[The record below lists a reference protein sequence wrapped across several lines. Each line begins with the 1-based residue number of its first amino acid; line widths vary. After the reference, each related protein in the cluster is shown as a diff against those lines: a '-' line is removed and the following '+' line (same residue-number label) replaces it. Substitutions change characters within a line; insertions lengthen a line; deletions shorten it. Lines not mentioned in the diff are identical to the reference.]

1 MKIQNG
7 DTPRASDGEVA
18 HGANAG
24 VKSDIE
30 KQLQAARQRLLDLTR
45 RNRLLN
51 YRPSKRRT
59 IHVIDEIPKEIFDI
73 LVLQERVMQFKP
85 ADKPTEELLLLDD
98 AETELLPWLQDVD
111 PAEHH
116 TDRLLQTEL
125 TREEL
130 QKRQYYIHQQAQSV
144 FEEQGHSILYL
155 ALGYLEW
162 NESKDAE
169 QLDLA
174 PLILIP
180 VELERQKVRTRFNLR
195 WSGAELFPNLSLEA
209 KLAERGVELPVLG
222 TPESKADI
230 DVYFQAVTDA
240 VAEQE
245 NWSVVPDIYLDF
257 FSFTKFVMYKDLEL
271 EKWSIGTHPLLGFI
285 IGDLTD
291 TTASGDSGFEPAE
304 IDLKLPSQNLY
315 HVMDADSSQIAVI
328 EEIKNG
334 KNLVVEG
341 PPGTG
346 KSQTIA
352 NAIAELL
359 AVGKKVLFVSEKMAA
374 LEVVK
379 GRLDSVGLGD
389 FCLELHS
396 HKSNKRAVL
405 NELERTVSV
414 PQPPAVDTGG
424 TFAQIDSLK
433 AELNAYV
440 NELHKPIGKTQKSPF
455 VLFGIR
461 ETVQRHF
468 ESVKRD
474 MRPIRFANPTEYT
487 PDDWTTAKQCLEG
500 LITILPRVI
509 PVAKNPWRGC
519 EPDIVTPPYLEDTKA
534 LIGACVTA
542 LDALEKALHNLA
554 DACAIHIPT
563 MLETLPQALMGVDVI
578 LKALPVER
586 GVLLNDTWNRPGH
599 ETDMLIKKIEYV
611 QKGVVEAHAKF
622 KVKQLILTL
631 KTLRALEDT
640 IREIGKICGIQPIS
654 EPEDLPRMLDA
665 VKVMVNSMPVE
676 QEVLLNEVWDHPNS
690 EVEKLIRQVEEV
702 RVILEETRNV
712 FTVAALDL
720 DQEIDS
726 LRDEY
731 QDLSGIFPLFRFSNR
746 KYRSIKLEI
755 RRFYKDKPPRKNE
768 EILKTLD
775 ELARCINKRKDI
787 QALEQNGRSL
797 FGSYWKAE
805 ESDPNELR
813 QFAKWITLFRK
824 EFLAG
829 TLTDRTVNIVSEG
842 IESEHLNEL
851 ITQAKMQYEDFVKQR
866 VTLFSQLDIDS
877 KTLFDL
883 EAENVSFAELSS
895 RLEMWKTELPLFNSW
910 IQFVHG
916 NVGKLPEKPE
926 QLITD
931 LAKLSKCTGIRTEIR
946 DMEQTG
952 QVLFGR
958 YWRGEDSSLKE
969 LNEFAEWIVDF
980 RKRLI
985 GGVFTEQVIDI
996 VSTGVDQKQIETF
1009 VKQVKDA
1016 ENHFVQQRAV
1026 LFNHLGTDANALF
1039 GVESKKVPFAELR
1052 SRLELWEQGLTHL
1065 QVWRSFVKQ
1074 CEECQQ
1080 TIAQP
1085 LLDSIASDML
1095 EPQDVLPC
1103 FEGRLADALLGEAFR
1118 ERTPL
1123 DGFDCVSHEGT
1134 IANFRK
1140 LDRDS
1145 IKLNR
1150 QRLAS
1155 QLHQKLPHLLGGASR
1170 ESEIGI
1176 LQGQFNRKRGHMPI
1190 RKLLSTAG
1198 GLIQRIKPCF
1208 MMSPLSVAQFCDPEM
1223 IQFDVVVFDEASQIR
1238 PEDALGALL
1247 RGGQAV
1253 VIGDTRQ
1260 LPPTSFFEHLVDTT
1274 DDETE
1279 DDFITS
1285 IADVESILH
1294 QCRQSFPTK
1303 QLKWHYRSRH
1313 ESLIAVSNQEFYE
1326 NNLLIFP
1333 SPFEEVAH
1341 LGLKFVHLPDAV
1353 YDRGRSSTNRKEAQA
1368 VVHAVFEHYCHYPDK
1383 SLGIGTFNMKQQQAI
1398 LDEVEVQLHQH
1409 PEMEPFF
1416 LSTRD
1421 EHFFVK
1427 NLETIQGD
1435 ERDVIFLS
1443 IGYGKDTS
1451 GKLHRNF
1458 GPLNHDGGQRRLNV
1472 LTTRARERC
1481 VVFSNFRAS
1490 DLQLNP
1496 NAPVGAKALKV
1507 FLDYAENRNL
1517 QTDMPIGD
1525 DTDSPF
1531 EDAVREFLTSYG
1543 YTVNTQV
1550 GCAGYRIDLAVVNPA
1565 VPGRYLLGIECD
1577 GARYHSSPVARDRDR
1592 LRQQVLEGL
1601 GWTLHRVWSTDWYRN
1616 RAETGQRL
1624 LEAIKR
1630 AKLDL
1635 PEEVPAIPEPESIPV
1650 SPEPVPQLPPEP
1662 NSSIA
1667 DYVACADLGIL
1678 VYGKLHAQ
1686 PLSQLA
1692 KAISQI
1698 VEVESPVHID
1708 EVVLRIRNLWGLG
1721 RAGARIKNA
1730 IERGALSAQR
1740 NRRIHR
1746 TGDFLWTV
1754 DERNIPIR
1762 RRKKPKIEWICDEEI
1777 AEAMK
1782 SVITIQGAI
1791 PRDALIAESV
1801 KLFGYKSLGKTVVDR
1816 TSPIVDK
1823 LVKTGTLQ
1831 ILPNGMVCLS

>member
-1 MKIQNG
+1 MTIQNS
-7 DTPRASDGEVA
+7 DTPCASDGEVA
-18 HGANAG
+18 NGANAR

-30 KQLQAARQRLLDLTR
+30 RQLQAARQRLLDLTG

-59 IHVIDEIPKEIFDI
+59 IHVINEIPKEIFDI
-73 LVLQERVMQFKP
+73 LVLQEKVMQFKP
-85 ADKPTEELLLLDD
+85 ADKPTEELSLLDD
-98 AETELLPWLQDVD
+98 AEAEPLTWLQDID

-125 TREEL
+125 AREEL

-162 NESKDAE
+162 NETRNAD
-169 QLDLA
+169 QLNLA

-195 WSGAELFPNLSLEA
+195 WSGAELFPNLSLET
-209 KLAERGVELPVLG
+209 KLAEQGVELPILG

-257 FSFTKFVMYKDLEL
+257 FSFTKFVMYKDLEP
-271 EKWSIGTHPLLGFI
+271 EKWSIGAHPLLGFI
-285 IGDLTD
+285 LGDLRN
-291 TTASGDSGFEPAE
+291 TTASGDGEFEPAE

-352 NAIAELL
+352 NTIAELL

-405 NELERTVSV
+405 NELERTIFA
-414 PQPPAVDTGG
+414 PPPPAVDTGG
-424 TFAQIDSLK
+424 TFAQIDTLK

-440 NELHKPIGKTQKSPF
+440 NGLHKPIGKTQKSPF
-455 VLFGIR
+455 VLFGIS
-461 ETVQRHF
+461 ETAQRHF

-474 MRPIRFANPTEYT
+474 ILPIRFANPIEYT
-487 PDDWTTAKQCLEG
+487 PDDWATAKQCLEG
-500 LITILPRVI
+500 LVTILPRVT
-509 PVAKNPWRGC
+509 PVANNPWRGC
-519 EPDIVTPPYLEDTKA
+519 KPDIVTPPYLEDTKT
-534 LIGACVTA
+534 LIGTCVTT
-542 LDALEKALHNLA
+542 LDALEKAIHDLA
-554 DACAIHIPT
+554 NACAIHIPT
-563 MLETLPQALMGVDVI
+563 MQETLPSALVGARVI
-578 LKALPVER
+578 AKALPIER
-586 GVLLNDTWNRPGH
+586 GVLLNEAWDDPNEQVP
-599 ETDMLIKKIEYV
+599 MLIGQVETV
-611 QKGVVEAHAKF
+611 QKKLFEVYAKF
-622 KVKQLILTL
+622 NIDSLARTAEAS
-631 KTLRALEDT
+631 RDLEDT
-640 IREIGKICGIQPIS
+640 IHSLVDVCAVQPIS
-654 EPEDLPRMLDA
+654 TPKHFQDMLSAAD
-665 VKVMVNSMPVE
+665 VMAKSIPIE
-676 QEVLLNEVWDHPNS
+676 REVLLNEAWSLPNPKA
-690 EVEKLIRQVEEV
+690 EKLIQQVETIQEV
-702 RVILEETRNV
+702 LANV
-712 FTVAALDL
+712 LTNFNPAALDR
-720 DQEIDS
+720 DISS

-731 QDLSGIFPLFRFSNR
+731 KDLCGIFPLFRFSNR

-755 RRFYKDKPPRKNE
+755 RGFYKDKPPRKIE
-768 EILKTLD
+768 EILASLD
-775 ELARCINKRKDI
+775 ELARCINMRKEI
-787 QALEQNGRSL
+787 RALEQTGRSL

-805 ESDPNELR
+805 ESDTDQLR
-813 QFAKWITLFRK
+813 QFSEWMVLFRK
-824 EFLAG
+824 ELLNG
-829 TLTDRTVNIVSEG
+829 TLTDTAVDIVGGG
-842 IESEHLNEL
+842 IENEHLKEL
-851 ITQAKMQYEDFVKQR
+851 ITQVKTQYEDFVKQR
-866 VTLFSQLDIDS
+866 GALLSQLDIDS
-877 KTLFDL
+877 KTVFGL

-895 RLEMWKTELPLFNSW
+895 RFEMWQTELPLFDSW
-910 IQFVHG
+910 MQFVYSNIG
-916 NVGKLPEKPE
+916 DPPQKPE
-926 QLITD
+926 QLIVD
-931 LAKLSKCTGIRTEIR
+931 LAKLSQCTGLRKKIE
-946 DMEQTG
+946 DLEQTG
-952 QVLFGR
+952 RNLFGR
-958 YWRGEDSSLKE
+958 YWRGEDSNPKRLR
-969 LNEFAEWIVDF
+969 EFKEWIVGF
-980 RKRLI
+980 RKQLL
-985 GGVFTEQVIDI
+985 GDVLTEQAIDI
-996 VSTGVDQKQIETF
+996 VGTGVDHERIEHLA
-1009 VKQVKDA
+1009 KQVETAKIR
-1016 ENHFVQQRAV
+1016 FVQKRAA
-1026 LFNHLGTDANALF
+1026 LFNHLGTDANNVF
-1039 GVESKKVPFAELR
+1039 GVETKKIPFTELR
-1052 SRLELWEQGLTHL
+1052 SRLELWEHGLTHL

-1095 EPQDVLPC
+1095 KPQDVLPC

-1123 DGFDCVSHEGT
+1123 DDFDCVSHEGT

-1140 LDRDS
+1140 LDRNS

-1155 QLHQKLPHLLGGASR
+1155 QLHQKMPHLLGGASR

-1208 MMSPLSVAQFCDPEM
+1208 MMSPLSVAQFCDSEM

-1247 RGGQAV
+1247 RGRQAV

-1260 LPPTSFFEHLVDTT
+1260 LPPTSFFEHLVDIT

-1279 DDFITS
+1279 DDFTTS

-1333 SPFEEVAH
+1333 SPFEQVAH

-1368 VVHAVFEHYCHYPDK
+1368 VVHAVFEHYRHYPGK

-1416 LSTRD
+1416 LSTRN

-1443 IGYGKDTS
+1443 IGYGKDAS
-1451 GKLHRNF
+1451 GRLHRNF
-1458 GPLNHDGGQRRLNV
+1458 GPLNHEGGQRRLNV

-1490 DLQLNP
+1490 DLQLNAD
-1496 NAPVGAKALKV
+1496 APDGAKSLKV
-1507 FLDYAENRNL
+1507 FLDYAETRNL
-1517 QTDMPIGD
+1517 RTDIPIGD

-1531 EDAVREFLTSYG
+1531 EDAVREFLTSHG

-1565 VPGRYLLGIECD
+1565 APGRYLLGIECD

-1601 GWTLHRVWSTDWYRN
+1601 EWTLHRVWSTDWYRN

-1624 LEAIKR
+1624 LEAIER

-1635 PEEVPAIPEPESIPV
+1635 PEETPAIPEPESVPV
-1650 SPEPVPQLPPEP
+1650 SPEPEPPLPPEP
-1662 NSSIA
+1662 SLSIT
-1667 DYVACADLGIL
+1667 DYVACADLGVL
-1678 VYGKLHAQ
+1678 VHGKLHLQ
-1686 PLSQLA
+1686 PPNQLA
-1692 KAISQI
+1692 KAIAQI

-1708 EVVLRIRNLWGLG
+1708 EVVFRVRNLWGLG

-1730 IERGALSAQR
+1730 IEKGALSAQR
-1740 NRRIHR
+1740 AKRIRR

-1754 DERNIPIR
+1754 DERDIPIR
-1762 RRKKPKIEWICDEEI
+1762 QRKKPKIEWICNEEI

-1782 SVITIQGAI
+1782 LVVTTQGAI
-1791 PRDALIAESV
+1791 SRDALIAEAA
-1801 KLFGYKSLGKTVVDR
+1801 KLFGYKSVRKIAVQR
-1816 TSPIVDK
+1816 MKPILDK
-1823 LVKTGTLQ
+1823 LVKVGTFQ
-1831 ILPNGMVCLS
+1831 ILSNGMVHLP

>member
-1 MKIQNG
+1 MKIQDS
-7 DTPRASDGEVA
+7 DTPRAFDGEVA
-18 HGANAG
+18 NGANAR

-30 KQLQAARQRLLDLTR
+30 KQLQAARQRLLDLTG

-59 IHVIDEIPKEIFDI
+59 IRVIDEIPKEIFDI
-73 LVLQERVMQFKP
+73 LVLQEKVMQFKP
-85 ADKPTEELLLLDD
+85 ADKPTEELSLLDD
-98 AETELLPWLQDVD
+98 AETELLPWVQDID

-116 TDRLLQTEL
+116 TDRRLQTEL
-125 TREEL
+125 AREEL

-144 FEEQGHSILYL
+144 FEEQGYSILYL

-162 NESKDAE
+162 NESKNAE
-169 QLDLA
+169 QLNLA

-209 KLAERGVELPVLG
+209 KLDEQGVELPILG
-222 TPESKADI
+222 TPEDKADI
-230 DVYFQAVTDA
+230 DVYFQEVTHA

-257 FSFTKFVMYKDLEL
+257 FSFTKFVMYKDLEP
-271 EKWSIGTHPLLGFI
+271 EKWSIDVHPLLGSILGNSTNTTTF
-285 IGDLTD
+285 GD
-291 TTASGDSGFEPAE
+291 GGFEPAE

-346 KSQTIA
+346 KSQTIS

-405 NELERTVSV
+405 NELERTISA
-414 PQPPAVDTGG
+414 PPPPAVDTEG

-440 NELHKPIGKTQKSPF
+440 NALHEPIGKTQKSPF

-474 MRPIRFANPTEYT
+474 MLPIRFANPTEYT

-500 LITILPRVI
+500 LIAILPRVI
-509 PVAKNPWRGC
+509 PVANNPWRGC
-519 EPDIVTPPYLEDTKA
+519 KPDIVTPPYLEDTKT
-534 LIGACVTA
+534 LIGTCVTT

-563 MLETLPQALMGVDVI
+563 MLETLPSALIGASVMAKG
-578 LKALPVER
+578 LPIER
-586 GVLLNDTWNRPGH
+586 
-599 ETDMLIKKIEYV
+599 
-611 QKGVVEAHAKF
+611 
-622 KVKQLILTL
+622 
-631 KTLRALEDT
+631 
-640 IREIGKICGIQPIS
+640 
-654 EPEDLPRMLDA
+654 
-665 VKVMVNSMPVE
+665 
-676 QEVLLNEVWDHPNS
+676 EVLLNEAWNPPAEQASILIGQVETIQKKLVGASAKFNIDSLTKTAEASRDLEDTIHSLVDVCAVQPISTPKHFQGMLNAADVMAKSIPVEREVLLNEAWNRPNP
-690 EVEKLIRQVEEV
+690 EAEKLIQQVETV
-702 RVILEETRNV
+702 QETLANV
-712 FTVAALDL
+712 LTIFNPTALDR
-720 DQEIDS
+720 DISS

-731 QDLSGIFPLFRFSNR
+731 KDLCEIFPLFRFSNR

-755 RRFYKDKPPRKNE
+755 RGFYKDKPPRKIE
-768 EILKTLD
+768 EILASLD
-775 ELARCINKRKDI
+775 ELARCINMRKEI
-787 QALEQNGRSL
+787 RALEQTGRSL

-805 ESDPNELR
+805 KSDTDQLR
-813 QFAKWITLFRK
+813 QFSEWIVLFRK
-824 EFLAG
+824 EFING
-829 TLTDRTVNIVSEG
+829 TLTDKAVDIVSGG
-842 IESEHLNEL
+842 IENKHLKEL
-851 ITQAKMQYEDFVKQR
+851 ITQVKTQYEDFVKQR
-866 VTLFSQLDIDS
+866 GTLLSQLDIDS
-877 KTLFDL
+877 KTVFGL
-883 EAENVSFAELSS
+883 EAENVSFGELSS
-895 RLEMWKTELPLFNSW
+895 RLEMWQTELPLFDSW
-910 IQFVHG
+910 MQFVYSNIG
-916 NVGKLPEKPE
+916 DPPQKPE
-926 QLITD
+926 QLIVD
-931 LAKLSKCTGIRTEIR
+931 LAKLSQCTDLRKEIENL
-946 DMEQTG
+946 EQTG
-952 QVLFGR
+952 RDLFGR
-958 YWRGEDSSLKE
+958 YWRGEDSNPKRLR
-969 LNEFAEWIVDF
+969 EFKEWIVKF
-980 RKRLI
+980 RKQLI
-985 GGVFTEQVIDI
+985 RDVLTEQAIDI
-996 VSTGVDQKQIETF
+996 VGTGVDQEQIEDL
-1009 VKQVKDA
+1009 VKQVETAKIR
-1016 ENHFVQQRAV
+1016 FVQQRAA
-1026 LFNHLGTDANALF
+1026 LFNHLGTDANTLF
-1039 GVESKKVPFAELR
+1039 GVENKKNPFAELR

-1065 QVWRSFVKQ
+1065 RVWRLFVKQ

-1140 LDRDS
+1140 LDGDS

-1155 QLHQKLPHLLGGASR
+1155 QLHQKLPRLLGGASR

-1198 GLIQRIKPCF
+1198 RLIQKIKPCF
-1208 MMSPLSVAQFCDPEM
+1208 MMSPLSVAQFCDPEI

-1247 RGGQAV
+1247 RGRQAI

-1274 DDETE
+1274 GDEAE
-1279 DDFITS
+1279 DDFTTS

-1333 SPFEEVAH
+1333 SPFEQVAH

-1353 YDRGRSSTNRKEAQA
+1353 YDRGRSATNRKEAQA
-1368 VVHAVFEHYCHYPDK
+1368 VVQAVFEHYRHYPDK

-1398 LDEVEVQLHQH
+1398 LDEVEGQLHQH

-1416 LSTRD
+1416 LRTRD

-1451 GKLHRNF
+1451 GRLHRNF
-1458 GPLNHDGGQRRLNV
+1458 GPLNHEGGQRRLNV

-1490 DLQLNP
+1490 DLQLNAD
-1496 NAPVGAKALKV
+1496 APVGAKALKV

-1517 QTDMPIGD
+1517 QSVMSIGD

-1531 EDAVREFLTSYG
+1531 EDAVHEFLTSHG
-1543 YTVNTQV
+1543 YTVNKQI

-1565 VPGRYLLGIECD
+1565 APGRYLIGIECD

-1592 LRQQVLEGL
+1592 LRQQVLEEL

-1624 LEAIKR
+1624 LEAIER

-1635 PEEVPAIPEPESIPV
+1635 PDEAPTVPEPESVPV
-1650 SPEPVPQLPPEP
+1650 SLEPEPPLPSEP
-1662 NSSIA
+1662 SASIT
-1667 DYVACADLGIL
+1667 DYVECADLGIL
-1678 VYGKLHAQ
+1678 VYGELHAQ
-1686 PLSQLA
+1686 PPSQIA
-1692 KAISQI
+1692 EAISRI
-1698 VEVESPVHID
+1698 VEIESPVHIG
-1708 EVVLRIRNLWGLG
+1708 EVMLRIRNLWGLR

-1730 IERGALSAQR
+1730 IEKGALSAQR
-1740 NRRIHR
+1740 SRRIRR

-1754 DERNIPIR
+1754 DERDIPIR
-1762 RRKKPKIEWICDEEI
+1762 QRKKPKIEWICDEEI

-1782 SVITIQGAI
+1782 LVITIQGAI

-1801 KLFGYKSLGKTVVDR
+1801 KLFGYKSVRKVAVQR
-1816 TSPIVDK
+1816 MKPILDK
-1823 LVKTGTLQ
+1823 LVNVGAFQ
-1831 ILPNGMVCLS
+1831 ILSNGMVHLL

>member
-1 MKIQNG
+1 MKIQNNEIQ
-7 DTPRASDGEVA
+7 RASDSQVA
-18 HGANAG
+18 NGANAH

-30 KQLQAARQRLLDLTR
+30 GQLQAARQRLLDLTR

-59 IHVIDEIPKEIFDI
+59 IRVIDEIPKEIFDI
-73 LVLQERVMQFKP
+73 LVLQEKVMQFKP
-85 ADKPTEELLLLDD
+85 ADKPTEELSLLDD
-98 AETELLPWLQDVD
+98 VEAELLPWLQDID
-111 PAEHH
+111 PTEHH

-125 TREEL
+125 AREEL

-144 FEEQGHSILYL
+144 FEEQGYSILYL

-162 NESKDAE
+162 NESENAE
-169 QLDLA
+169 QLNLA

-180 VELERQKVRTRFNLR
+180 VELERQKVRARFNLR

-209 KLAERGVELPVLG
+209 KLAEQGVELPILG
-222 TPESKADI
+222 TPEDKADI
-230 DVYFQAVTDA
+230 DVYFQAITDA
-240 VAEQE
+240 IAEQE

-257 FSFTKFVMYKDLEL
+257 FSFTKFVMYKDLEP
-271 EKWSIGTHPLLGFI
+271 EKWSINAHPLLGSI
-285 IGDLTD
+285 LGDSTN
-291 TTASGDSGFEPAE
+291 TTASGNGGLEPAE

-359 AVGKKVLFVSEKMAA
+359 AVGKKILFVSEKMAA

-379 GRLDSVGLGD
+379 GRLDGVGLGD
-389 FCLELHS
+389 FCFELHS

-405 NELERTVSV
+405 NELERTVSA
-414 PQPPAVDTGG
+414 PPPPAVGTEG
-424 TFAQIDSLK
+424 TFVQIDSLK

-440 NELHKPIGKTQKSPF
+440 NELHKPIGKTQRSPF
-455 VLFGIR
+455 MLFGIR
-461 ETVQRHF
+461 ETAQRHF

-474 MRPIRFANPTEYT
+474 MLPIRFGNPTEYT
-487 PDDWTTAKQCLEG
+487 PDDLTTAKQCLEG
-500 LITILPRVI
+500 LVTILPRVT
-509 PVAKNPWRGC
+509 PVANNPWRGC
-519 EPDIVTPPYLEDTKA
+519 KPDIVTPAYVAHTKTLIDT
-534 LIGACVTA
+534 CVNA
-542 LDALEKALHNLA
+542 LDALEKAIHDLS
-554 DACAIHIPT
+554 DVCALHIPT

-578 LKALPVER
+578 LKAIPVER
-586 GVLLNDTWNRPGH
+586 EVLLNDAWNHPNR
-599 ETDMLIKKIEYV
+599 ESDTLIKKVADV
-611 QKGVVEAHAKF
+611 QKGITEAHAKF
-622 KVKQLILTL
+622 DKAQLIVTL
-631 KTLRALEDT
+631 EALQALEGT
-640 IREIGKICGIQPIS
+640 IRDTEENCGIQPTS
-654 EPEDLPRMLDA
+654 TPEDFQSMLNTAD
-665 VKVMVNSMPVE
+665 VMAKSIPVE
-676 QEVLLNEVWDHPNS
+676 QEVLRNEAWNSPNP
-690 EVEKLIRQVEEV
+690 EAEKLIKQVESV
-702 RVILEETRNV
+702 RKVQANV
-712 FTVAALDL
+712 LTIFTPAALE
-720 DQEIDS
+720 QEIDS

-731 QDLSGIFPLFRFSNR
+731 KNLCGIFLPFRLFHSKYNSIR
-746 KYRSIKLEI
+746 KEI
-755 RRFYKDKPPRKNE
+755 RSFYKGKPPRKIE
-768 EILKTLD
+768 EILASLN
-775 ELARCINKRKDI
+775 ELARCINMRKEI
-787 QALEQNGRSL
+787 QVLEQTGRSL

-805 ESDPNELR
+805 KSDPDQLR
-813 QFAKWITLFRK
+813 QFAEWIVLFRK
-824 EFLAG
+824 ELLDD
-829 TLTDRTVNIVSEG
+829 TLTDKAVDIVSEG
-842 IESEHLNEL
+842 IASKHLKNL
-851 ITQAKMQYEDFVKQR
+851 IEQAKTQYKDFVKER
-866 VTLFSQLDIDS
+866 ENLLSQLEIDS
-877 KTLFDL
+877 KTVFGL
-883 EAENVSFAELSS
+883 EAENVSFTELFS
-895 RLEMWKTELPLFNSW
+895 RLEMWKTELPLFDSW

-916 NVGKLPEKPE
+916 NISELSEKPE

-931 LAKLSKCTGIRTEIR
+931 LAKLSKCPDIRTEIQ
-946 DMEQTG
+946 DVKQTG

-958 YWRGEDSSLKE
+958 YWQGEDSNLKR

-985 GGVFTEQVIDI
+985 GGIFTEQVIDM
-996 VSTGVDQKQIETF
+996 VSPGVDQKQIEDL
-1009 VKQVKDA
+1009 VKQVKVA
-1016 ENHFVQQRAV
+1016 ENHFVQQCTI
-1026 LFNHLGTDANALF
+1026 LFNHLGTDASTLF
-1039 GVESKKVPFAELR
+1039 GVETEKVSFTELR

-1065 QVWRSFVKQ
+1065 QVWRLFVKQ

-1085 LLDSIASDML
+1085 LLGSIAGDLL

-1103 FEGRLADALLGEAFR
+1103 FEGKLADALLGEAFR

-1123 DGFDCVSHEGT
+1123 DDFDCASHEGT
-1134 IANFRK
+1134 IENFRK
-1140 LDRDS
+1140 LDRNS

-1155 QLHQKLPHLLGGASR
+1155 LLHQKMPHLLGGASR
-1170 ESEIGI
+1170 KSEIGI

-1190 RKLLSTAG
+1190 RKLLSTVG

-1208 MMSPLSVAQFCDPEM
+1208 MMSPLSVAQFCDPKM

-1247 RGGQAV
+1247 RGRQAV

-1279 DDFITS
+1279 DDFTTS

-1333 SPFEEVAH
+1333 SPFEQVAH

-1353 YDRGRSSTNRKEAQA
+1353 YDRGRSMTNRKEAQA
-1368 VVHAVFEHYCHYPDK
+1368 VVHAVFEHYRHYPDK
-1383 SLGIGTFNMKQQQAI
+1383 SLGVGTFNMKQQQAI

-1451 GKLHRNF
+1451 GRLHRNF
-1458 GPLNHDGGQRRLNV
+1458 GPLNHEGGQRRLNV

-1481 VVFSNFRAS
+1481 VVFANFRAS
-1490 DLQLNP
+1490 DLQLNAE
-1496 NAPVGAKALKV
+1496 APVGAKALRV

-1517 QTDMPIGD
+1517 RPDMPIGD

-1531 EDAVREFLTSYG
+1531 EDAVREFLTSHSH
-1543 YTVNTQV
+1543 TVNTQV

-1565 VPGRYLLGIECD
+1565 APGRYLLGIECD

-1624 LEAIKR
+1624 LEAIER

-1635 PEEVPAIPEPESIPV
+1635 PEEAPAIPEPESVPV
-1650 SPEPVPQLPPEP
+1650 SPEPEPPLPPAP
-1662 NSSIA
+1662 SSSIV

-1678 VYGKLHAQ
+1678 VYGKLHVQ
-1686 PLSQLA
+1686 PPSQLA
-1692 KAISQI
+1692 KAISRI
-1698 VEVESPVHID
+1698 VEIESPVHIG
-1708 EVVLRIRNLWGLG
+1708 EVMLRIRNLWGLG

-1730 IERGALSAQR
+1730 IEKGALSAQR
-1740 NRRIHR
+1740 SRRIRR

-1754 DERNIPIR
+1754 DERDIPIR

-1782 SVITIQGAI
+1782 LVITIQGAI
-1791 PRDALIAESV
+1791 PRAALIAESA
-1801 KLFGYKSLGKTVVDR
+1801 KLFGYKSVRKVVVQR
-1816 TSPIVDK
+1816 MKPILEK
-1823 LVKTGTLQ
+1823 LIKVGTFQ
-1831 ILPNGMVCLS
+1831 ILSNGMVNLL

>member
-1 MKIQNG
+1 MKIQNS
-7 DTPRASDGEVA
+7 DILRASDGEVA
-18 HGANAG
+18 NGANAG

-30 KQLQAARQRLLDLTR
+30 RQLQAARQRLLDLTG

-73 LVLQERVMQFKP
+73 LVLQEEVMQFKP
-85 ADKPTEELLLLDD
+85 ADKPTEEFSLLDD
-98 AETELLPWLQDVD
+98 AETELLPWLQDID

-116 TDRLLQTEL
+116 TDRLLQTGL
-125 TREEL
+125 AREEL

-144 FEEQGHSILYL
+144 FEEQGHSVLYL

-162 NESKDAE
+162 NESKNAE
-169 QLDLA
+169 QLNLA

-209 KLAERGVELPVLG
+209 KLAEQSVELPILG
-222 TPESKADI
+222 TPEGKADI
-230 DVYFQAVTDA
+230 DAYFQAVTDA

-245 NWSVVPDIYLDF
+245 NWSVVPDICLDF
-257 FSFTKFVMYKDLEL
+257 FSFTKFVMYKDLEPAT
-271 EKWSIGTHPLLGFI
+271 WSIDAHPLLGSI
-285 IGDLTD
+285 LGDSTNI
-291 TTASGDSGFEPAE
+291 TAFGDSGFEPAE
-304 IDLKLPSQNLY
+304 VDLKLPSQNLY

-328 EEIKNG
+328 EEIKSG

-405 NELERTVSV
+405 NELERIVSA
-414 PQPPAVDTGG
+414 PPPPAIDPGG

-440 NELHKPIGKTQKSPF
+440 NELHEPIGKTQKSPF

-461 ETVQRHF
+461 ETAQRHF

-474 MRPIRFANPTEYT
+474 MLPIRFANLTEST

-500 LITILPRVI
+500 LATILPRVT
-509 PVAKNPWRGC
+509 PVVNNPWRGC
-519 EPDIVTPPYLEDTKA
+519 KPDIVTPPYVEDTKE
-534 LIGACVTA
+534 LIGTCIKT
-542 LDALEKALHNLA
+542 LDALEKAIHDLA

-563 MLETLPQALMGVDVI
+563 MLETLPPALIGASVMA
-578 LKALPVER
+578 KALPIER
-586 GVLLNDTWNRPGH
+586 
-599 ETDMLIKKIEYV
+599 
-611 QKGVVEAHAKF
+611 
-622 KVKQLILTL
+622 
-631 KTLRALEDT
+631 
-640 IREIGKICGIQPIS
+640 
-654 EPEDLPRMLDA
+654 
-665 VKVMVNSMPVE
+665 
-676 QEVLLNEVWDHPNS
+676 EVLLNEVWDHPDEQAPMLIGQVETVQKKLVGVYDKFNINS
-690 EVEKLIRQVEEV
+690 LSRTAEASRDLEDTIHSLVDACAVQSVSTPKHFQGMLSAAGVMAKSIPVEREVLLNEAWNRPNPEAEKLIQQVETVQEV
-702 RVILEETRNV
+702 LANV
-712 FTVAALDL
+712 LTSFNPAALNRD
-720 DQEIDS
+720 ISS

-731 QDLSGIFPLFRFSNR
+731 KDLCGIFPLFRFFNR

-755 RRFYKDKPPRKNE
+755 RGFYKEKPPQKIEQILASLE
-768 EILKTLD
+768 ELVH
-775 ELARCINKRKDI
+775 CINMREEI
-787 QALEQNGRSL
+787 QALEQIGRSL
-797 FGSYWKAE
+797 FGLYWRSE
-805 ESDPNELR
+805 ESDPNQLR
-813 QFAKWITLFRK
+813 QFVEWIVAFRK
-824 EFLAG
+824 ELLDG
-829 TLTDRTVNIVSEG
+829 TLTDGAVDIASGGVASGDLIN
-842 IESEHLNEL
+842 L
-851 ITQAKMQYEDFVKQR
+851 ITQAKTQHKNFVEQR
-866 VTLFSQLDIDS
+866 DTVLNQLDIDS
-877 KTLFDL
+877 KTVFGL
-883 EAENVSFAELSS
+883 EAENVSFTELTS
-895 RLEMWKTELPLFNSW
+895 RLEMWQTELLLFNSW
-910 IQFVHG
+910 MLFVHSDIG
-916 NVGKLPEKPE
+916 EQPQKPE
-926 QLITD
+926 QLIAD
-931 LAKLSKCTGIRTEIR
+931 LAKLSQCTDLRKEIR
-946 DMEQTG
+946 DLEQTG
-952 QVLFGR
+952 RDSFGR
-958 YWRGEDSSLKE
+958 CWRGEDSNPKRLR
-969 LNEFAEWIVDF
+969 EFEEWIVEF
-980 RKRLI
+980 RKQLI
-985 GGVFTEQVIDI
+985 GDVLTEQAIDI
-996 VSTGVDQKQIETF
+996 VGVGVDQEQIEHLA
-1009 VKQVKDA
+1009 KQVETAKIR
-1016 ENHFVQQRAV
+1016 FVQQRDV

-1039 GVESKKVPFAELR
+1039 GVEAKKVPFAELR

-1085 LLDSIASDML
+1085 LLGSIADDML

-1103 FEGRLADALLGEAFR
+1103 FEGKLADALLGEAFR

-1123 DGFDCVSHEGT
+1123 DDFDCVSHEGT
-1134 IANFRK
+1134 IANFCK

-1155 QLHQKLPHLLGGASR
+1155 QLHQKLPHLLGGVSR

-1190 RKLLSTAG
+1190 RKLLSIAG

-1247 RGGQAV
+1247 RGRQAV

-1274 DDETE
+1274 DDEAE
-1279 DDFITS
+1279 DDFTTS

-1333 SPFEEVAH
+1333 SPFEQVVH
-1341 LGLKFVHLPDAV
+1341 LGLKFVHLPNAV

-1368 VVHAVFEHYCHYPDK
+1368 VVHAVFEHYRHYPDK

-1443 IGYGKDTS
+1443 IGYGKDAS
-1451 GKLHRNF
+1451 GRLHQNF
-1458 GPLNHDGGQRRLNV
+1458 GPLNREGGQRRLNV

-1481 VVFSNFRAS
+1481 VVFSNLRAS
-1490 DLQLNP
+1490 DLQLNAD
-1496 NAPVGAKALKV
+1496 APVGAKALKV
-1507 FLDYAENRNL
+1507 FLDYAETRNL
-1517 QTDMPIGD
+1517 RTDMPIGD

-1531 EDAVREFLTSYG
+1531 EDAVREFLTSHD

-1550 GCAGYRIDLAVVNPA
+1550 GGTGYRIDLAVVNPA
-1565 VPGRYLLGIECD
+1565 APGRYLLGIECD

-1624 LEAIKR
+1624 LEAVER
-1630 AKLDL
+1630 AKFAL
-1635 PEEVPAIPEPESIPV
+1635 PEEAPAVPEPDSVPVLPESEPPPL
-1650 SPEPVPQLPPEP
+1650 PEPS
-1662 NSSIA
+1662 SSIA

-1678 VYGKLHAQ
+1678 IYGELHVQ
-1686 PLSQLA
+1686 PPSQLA

-1698 VEVESPVHID
+1698 VEVEGPVHID

-1730 IERGALSAQR
+1730 IEKGALSAQR
-1740 NRRIHR
+1740 DRRIRR
-1746 TGDFLWTV
+1746 TSDFLWTV
-1754 DERNIPIR
+1754 DERDIPIR
-1762 RRKKPKIEWICDEEI
+1762 RRKKPKIEWVCDEEI

-1782 SVITIQGAI
+1782 LVITIQGAI
-1791 PRDALIAESV
+1791 PRDALIAESM
-1801 KLFGYKSLGKTVVDR
+1801 KLFGYKSMRKVAVQR
-1816 TSPIVDK
+1816 VKPILDK
-1823 LVKTGTLQ
+1823 LVKAGTFQ
-1831 ILPNGMVCLS
+1831 ILSNGMVDLL

>member
-1 MKIQNG
+1 MKIQNSE
-7 DTPRASDGEVA
+7 TPRASAGEVA
-18 HGANAG
+18 NGANAR

-30 KQLQAARQRLLDLTR
+30 KQLQAARQRHLDLTG

-59 IHVIDEIPKEIFDI
+59 IRVIDEIPKEIFDI
-73 LVLQERVMQFKP
+73 LVLEEKVMQFKP
-85 ADKPTEELLLLDD
+85 ADKPTEELSLLDD
-98 AETELLPWLQDVD
+98 AETELLPWLQDID

-130 QKRQYYIHQQAQSV
+130 QKRQYYIRQQAQSV
-144 FEEQGHSILYL
+144 FEEQGYSILYL
-155 ALGYLEW
+155 ALGYLQW
-162 NESKDAE
+162 NESRNAE
-169 QLDLA
+169 QLNLA

-209 KLAERGVELPVLG
+209 KLTEQGVELPILG
-222 TPESKADI
+222 TPEDKADI
-230 DVYFQAVTDA
+230 DVYFQEVTDA

-245 NWSVVPDIYLDF
+245 NWNVVPNIYLDF
-257 FSFTKFVMYKDLEL
+257 FSFTKFVMYKDLEP
-271 EKWSIGTHPLLGFI
+271 EKWSIDTHPLLGSI
-285 IGDLTD
+285 LGDSTNA
-291 TTASGDSGFEPAE
+291 TAFGDSGFEPAE
-304 IDLKLPSQNLY
+304 IDLKLPSRNLY

-396 HKSNKRAVL
+396 RKSNKRAVL
-405 NELERTVSV
+405 NELERTISV
-414 PQPPAVDTGG
+414 PPPPVVDTEG

-440 NELHKPIGKTQKSPF
+440 NALHEPIGKTQKSPF

-474 MRPIRFANPTEYT
+474 MLPIRFANSTEYT
-487 PDDWTTAKQCLEG
+487 PDDWTRAKQCLEE
-500 LITILPRVI
+500 LINILPRVV
-509 PVAKNPWRGC
+509 PVTKNPWRGC
-519 EPDIVTPPYLEDTKA
+519 KPDIVTPPYLEDTKA
-534 LIGACVTA
+534 LIETCVTT

-554 DACAIHIPT
+554 EACAIHIPT
-563 MLETLPQALMGVDVI
+563 MLETLPSALEGAEVMAKG
-578 LKALPVER
+578 LPIER
-586 GVLLNDTWNRPGH
+586 EVLLNEAWNHPAKQAP
-599 ETDMLIKKIEYV
+599 MLIGQVETIQKKLVGAY
-611 QKGVVEAHAKF
+611 AKF
-622 KVKQLILTL
+622 NINSLTR
-631 KTLRALEDT
+631 TAEVSRDLEDT
-640 IREIGKICGIQPIS
+640 IHSLVDVCAVQPIS
-654 EPEDLPRMLDA
+654 TPKHFQDMLSA
-665 VKVMVNSMPVE
+665 AGVMAKSIPIE
-676 QEVLLNEVWDHPNS
+676 QEVLLNEAWDRPNP
-690 EVEKLIRQVEEV
+690 EAEKLIQQVETFQET
-702 RVILEETRNV
+702 LENV
-712 FTVAALDL
+712 LTIFKPAALDR
-720 DQEIDS
+720 DISS

-731 QDLSGIFPLFRFSNR
+731 KDLCGIFPLSRFFNR

-755 RRFYKDKPPRKNE
+755 RGFYKEKPPQKIEQILASLE
-768 EILKTLD
+768 EL
-775 ELARCINKRKDI
+775 EHCINMRKRI
-787 QALEQNGRSL
+787 RTLEQIGRSL

-805 ESDPNELR
+805 ESDTDQLR
-813 QFAKWITLFRK
+813 QFSEWIVLFRK
-824 EFLAG
+824 ELLNS
-829 TLTDRTVNIVSEG
+829 TLTDTAVGIVSGG
-842 IESEHLNEL
+842 IESERLKEL
-851 ITQAKMQYEDFVKQR
+851 ITQVKTQYEDFVKQR
-866 VTLFSQLDIDS
+866 ETLLSQLDIDS
-877 KTLFDL
+877 KTVFGL
-883 EAENVSFAELSS
+883 ESENVSFDELSS
-895 RLEMWKTELPLFNSW
+895 RLEMWQTELPLFDSW
-910 IQFVHG
+910 MQFVYNNIG
-916 NVGKLPEKPE
+916 DLPQKPE
-926 QLITD
+926 QLIAD
-931 LAKLSKCTGIRTEIR
+931 LAKLSQCTDLRKEIG
-946 DMEQTG
+946 DLEQTG
-952 QVLFGR
+952 WNLFGR
-958 YWRGEDSSLKE
+958 YWRGEDSDPKRLRESK
-969 LNEFAEWIVDF
+969 EWIIEF
-980 RKRLI
+980 RKQLI
-985 GGVFTEQVIDI
+985 GDVLTEQAIDI
-996 VSTGVDQKQIETF
+996 VGTDVDQEQIEHLA
-1009 VKQVKDA
+1009 KQVETAKIR
-1016 ENHFVQQRAV
+1016 FVQKRAA

-1039 GVESKKVPFAELR
+1039 GVETKKIPFAELR

-1065 QVWRSFVKQ
+1065 QVWRSFVQQ
-1074 CEECQQ
+1074 CEDCQQ

-1134 IANFRK
+1134 IVNFRK

-1190 RKLLSTAG
+1190 RKLLSAAG
-1198 GLIQRIKPCF
+1198 KLIQQIKPCF

-1247 RGGQAV
+1247 RGRQAA

-1274 DDETE
+1274 DDEVE
-1279 DDFITS
+1279 DDFTTS

-1333 SPFEEVAH
+1333 SPFQQVAH
-1341 LGLKFVHLPDAV
+1341 LGLKFVHLPGAV

-1368 VVHAVFEHYCHYPDK
+1368 VVHAVFEHYRHYPDK

-1398 LDEVEVQLHQH
+1398 LDEVEIQLHQH

-1451 GKLHRNF
+1451 GRLHRNF
-1458 GPLNHDGGQRRLNV
+1458 GPLNHEGGQRRLNV

-1490 DLQLNP
+1490 DLQLNAD
-1496 NAPVGAKALKV
+1496 APVGAKALKV

-1517 QTDMPIGD
+1517 RTDMPIGD

-1565 VPGRYLLGIECD
+1565 DPGRHLLGIECD

-1630 AKLDL
+1630 AKLGL

-1650 SPEPVPQLPPEP
+1650 LPEPVPQLPPEP

-1754 DERNIPIR
+1754 DEQNIPIR

-1816 TSPIVDK
+1816 TDPIVDK
-1823 LVKTGTLQ
+1823 LVKAGTLQ
-1831 ILPNGMVCLS
+1831 ILPNRMVCLS

>member
-1 MKIQNG
+1 MIIQNS

-18 HGANAG
+18 NGTNAR

-30 KQLQAARQRLLDLTR
+30 RQLQAARQRLLDLTG

-73 LVLQERVMQFKP
+73 LVLQEKRMQFKP
-85 ADKPTEELLLLDD
+85 ADKPTEKLSLLDD
-98 AETELLPWLQDVD
+98 AETEPLPWLQDIDID

-116 TDRLLQTEL
+116 TDRRLQTEL
-125 TREEL
+125 ARDEL

-162 NESKDAE
+162 NESRNAD
-169 QLDLA
+169 QLNLA

-180 VELERQKVRTRFNLR
+180 VELERQKVRTQFNLR

-209 KLAERGVELPVLG
+209 KLAEQGVELPILG
-222 TPESKADI
+222 TPENKADI

-257 FSFTKFVMYKDLEL
+257 FSFTKFVMYKDLEP

-285 IGDLTD
+285 LGDLRN
-291 TTASGDSGFEPAE
+291 TTASEDGEFEPAE

-328 EEIKNG
+328 EEIKKG

-405 NELERTVSV
+405 NELERTISAH
-414 PQPPAVDTGG
+414 PPPAVDTEG

-433 AELNAYV
+433 AELNTYV
-440 NELHKPIGKTQKSPF
+440 NALHEPIGKTQKSPF

-474 MRPIRFANPTEYT
+474 ILPIRFANPTEYT

-500 LITILPRVI
+500 LITILPRVM
-509 PVAKNPWRGC
+509 PVANNPWRGC
-519 EPDIVTPPYLEDTKA
+519 KPDIVTPPYLEDTKA
-534 LIGACVTA
+534 LIGTCVTT

-563 MLETLPQALMGVDVI
+563 MLETLPSALIGASVMA
-578 LKALPVER
+578 KALPIER
-586 GVLLNDTWNRPGH
+586 EVLLNEAWNHPTEQASILIGQV
-599 ETDMLIKKIEYV
+599 ETI
-611 QKGVVEAHAKF
+611 QKRLVGAYAKF
-622 KVKQLILTL
+622 NINSLT
-631 KTLRALEDT
+631 TTAEASRDLEDT
-640 IREIGKICGIQPIS
+640 IHSFVDVCAVQPIS
-654 EPEDLPRMLDA
+654 TPKHFQGMLSA
-665 VKVMVNSMPVE
+665 AGVMAKSILVE
-676 QEVLLNEVWDHPNS
+676 QEVLLNEAWNRPNP
-690 EVEKLIRQVEEV
+690 EAEKLIQQVETLQET
-702 RVILEETRNV
+702 LENV
-712 FTVAALDL
+712 LTIFEPTALDQ
-720 DQEIDS
+720 DISS

-731 QDLSGIFPLFRFSNR
+731 KDLCGILPPFRLFNR

-755 RRFYKDKPPRKNE
+755 RGFYKEKPPQKIE
-768 EILKTLD
+768 QILASLEKLGH
-775 ELARCINKRKDI
+775 CINMRKEI
-787 QALEQNGRSL
+787 RALEQTGRSL
-797 FGSYWKAE
+797 FGSHWKAE
-805 ESDPNELR
+805 ESDTDQLR
-813 QFAKWITLFRK
+813 QFSEWIVLFRK
-824 EFLAG
+824 ELLNG
-829 TLTDRTVNIVSEG
+829 TLTDTAVDLVSGG
-842 IESEHLNEL
+842 IENEHLKGL
-851 ITQAKMQYEDFVKQR
+851 ITQVKTQYEDFVKQR
-866 VTLFSQLDIDS
+866 GTLLSQLDLDS
-877 KTLFDL
+877 KTVFGL
-883 EAENVSFAELSS
+883 EAENVSFSELSS
-895 RLEMWKTELPLFNSW
+895 RLEMWQTELPLFDSW
-910 IQFVHG
+910 MQLVHSNIG
-916 NVGKLPEKPE
+916 DLPQKPE
-926 QLITD
+926 QLIAD
-931 LAKLSKCTGIRTEIR
+931 LAKMSQCTDLRKEIGDLEQIGR
-946 DMEQTG
+946 D
-952 QVLFGR
+952 LFGK
-958 YWRGEDSSLKE
+958 YWRGEDSDPKRLRESK
-969 LNEFAEWIVDF
+969 EWIVKF
-980 RKRLI
+980 RKQLI
-985 GGVFTEQVIDI
+985 GDVLTEQAIDI
-996 VSTGVDQKQIETF
+996 VGTGVDQEQIEHLA
-1009 VKQVKDA
+1009 KQVETAKIR
-1016 ENHFVQQRAV
+1016 FVQKRAA
-1026 LFNHLGTDANALF
+1026 LFNHFGTDANTLF
-1039 GVESKKVPFAELR
+1039 DVETKKIPFAELR
-1052 SRLELWEQGLTHL
+1052 SRLELWKQGLTHL
-1065 QVWRSFVKQ
+1065 REWQLFVKR

-1080 TIAQP
+1080 TVAQP
-1085 LLDSIASDML
+1085 LLDSIADDML

-1123 DGFDCVSHEGT
+1123 DGFDCVSHEGA

-1140 LDRDS
+1140 LDRGS
-1145 IKLNR
+1145 IILNR

-1155 QLHQKLPHLLGGASR
+1155 HLHQKLPYLLGGASR
-1170 ESEIGI
+1170 KSEIGI

-1198 GLIQRIKPCF
+1198 RLIQQIKPCF

-1247 RGGQAV
+1247 RGGQAI

-1274 DDETE
+1274 DDEAE
-1279 DDFITS
+1279 DDFTTS

-1333 SPFEEVAH
+1333 SPFEQVAH

-1368 VVHAVFEHYCHYPDK
+1368 VVHAVFEHYRHYPDK

-1416 LSTRD
+1416 LSTRN

-1458 GPLNHDGGQRRLNV
+1458 GPLNHEGGQRRLNV

-1490 DLQLNP
+1490 DLQLNAD
-1496 NAPVGAKALKV
+1496 APAGAKSTKGFSRLC
-1507 FLDYAENRNL
+1507 RN
-1517 QTDMPIGD
+1517 
-1525 DTDSPF
+1525 
-1531 EDAVREFLTSYG
+1531 
-1543 YTVNTQV
+1543 
-1550 GCAGYRIDLAVVNPA
+1550 
-1565 VPGRYLLGIECD
+1565 
-1577 GARYHSSPVARDRDR
+1577 
-1592 LRQQVLEGL
+1592 
-1601 GWTLHRVWSTDWYRN
+1601 
-1616 RAETGQRL
+1616 
-1624 LEAIKR
+1624 
-1630 AKLDL
+1630 
-1635 PEEVPAIPEPESIPV
+1635 PEPT
-1650 SPEPVPQLPPEP
+1650 
-1662 NSSIA
+1662 
-1667 DYVACADLGIL
+1667 D
-1678 VYGKLHAQ
+1678 
-1686 PLSQLA
+1686 
-1692 KAISQI
+1692 
-1698 VEVESPVHID
+1698 
-1708 EVVLRIRNLWGLG
+1708 
-1721 RAGARIKNA
+1721 
-1730 IERGALSAQR
+1730 
-1740 NRRIHR
+1740 
-1746 TGDFLWTV
+1746 
-1754 DERNIPIR
+1754 
-1762 RRKKPKIEWICDEEI
+1762 
-1777 AEAMK
+1777 
-1782 SVITIQGAI
+1782 
-1791 PRDALIAESV
+1791 
-1801 KLFGYKSLGKTVVDR
+1801 
-1816 TSPIVDK
+1816 
-1823 LVKTGTLQ
+1823 
-1831 ILPNGMVCLS
+1831 

>member
-1 MKIQNG
+1 MKIQNSG
-7 DTPRASDGEVA
+7 IPRVFDGGVA
-18 HGANAG
+18 NGTNAR

-30 KQLQAARQRLLDLTR
+30 KQLQAARQRLLDLTG

-59 IHVIDEIPKEIFDI
+59 IHVVDEIPKEIFDI
-73 LVLQERVMQFKP
+73 LVLQEKMMQFKP
-85 ADKPTEELLLLDD
+85 TDKPTGDLSLLDD
-98 AETELLPWLQDVD
+98 AETELLPWLQDID

-125 TREEL
+125 VREEL
-130 QKRQYYIHQQAQSV
+130 LKRQYYIHQQAQSV

-162 NESKDAE
+162 NESRNAE
-169 QLDLA
+169 QLNLA

-180 VELERQKVRTRFNLR
+180 VELGRQKVRTRFNLR

-209 KLAERGVELPVLG
+209 KLAEQGVELPILG
-222 TPESKADI
+222 TPESKSDI
-230 DVYFQAVTDA
+230 DVYFQAIIDA
-240 VAEQE
+240 IAEQE

-257 FSFTKFVMYKDLEL
+257 FSFTKFVMYKDLEP
-271 EKWSIGTHPLLGFI
+271 EKWSIDAHPLLGSI
-285 IGDLTD
+285 LGDSTN
-291 TTASGDSGFEPAE
+291 TTASGDSGLEAAE

-359 AVGKKVLFVSEKMAA
+359 ALGKKVLFVSEKMAA

-405 NELERTVSV
+405 NELERTVSA
-414 PQPPAVDTGG
+414 PPLPAVGTEG
-424 TFAQIDSLK
+424 TFVQIDSLK

-455 VLFGIR
+455 MLFGIR
-461 ETVQRHF
+461 ETAQRHF
-468 ESVKRD
+468 ENVKHD
-474 MRPIRFANPTEYT
+474 MLPIRFANPTEYT
-487 PDDWTTAKQCLEG
+487 PDDWTMAKQCLEG
-500 LITILPRVI
+500 LVTILPRVT
-509 PVAKNPWRGC
+509 PLTNNPWRGC
-519 EPDIVTPPYLEDTKA
+519 KPDIVTPDYVEHTKTLIDT
-534 LIGACVTA
+534 CVNA
-542 LDALEKALHNLA
+542 LDDLEKAIRDLA
-554 DACAIHIPT
+554 DVCAIHIPA
-563 MLETLPQALMGVDVI
+563 MLETLPQALMGVNVI
-578 LKALPVER
+578 LKAIPIER
-586 GVLLNDTWNRPGH
+586 EVLLNDAWNRPGH
-599 ETDMLIKKIEYV
+599 EADMLIKKVGYV
-611 QKGVVEAHAKF
+611 QRGVVEAHAKF
-622 KVKQLILTL
+622 KIEQLIVTL
-631 KTLRALEDT
+631 KISRALEDT
-640 IREIGKICGIQPIS
+640 IRDIGKICGIQPIN
-654 EPEDLPRMLDA
+654 EPEDLPRILNA
-665 VKVMVNSMPVE
+665 ANVMVNSIPVE
-676 QEVLLNEVWDHPNS
+676 REVLLNELWNYPNP
-690 EVEKLIRQVEEV
+690 EGEKLIKQVENV
-702 RVILEETRNV
+702 QDILTKARITFKSVVLER
-712 FTVAALDL
+712 D
-720 DQEIDS
+720 DIDS
-726 LRDEY
+726 LQGEY
-731 QDLSGIFPLFRFSNR
+731 KKLCGIFSPIRFFHS
-746 KYRSIKLEI
+746 KYNSIKKEI
-755 RRFYKDKPPRKNE
+755 RSFYKNKPPRKIE
-768 EILKTLD
+768 KILASLD
-775 ELARCINKRKDI
+775 ELARCINRRKEI
-787 QALEQNGRSL
+787 QVLEQTGRSL
-797 FGSYWKAE
+797 FGSHWKAE
-805 ESDPNELR
+805 ESDPDQLR
-813 QFAKWITLFRK
+813 QFAKWVVLFRK
-824 EFLAG
+824 EFLDG
-829 TLTDRTVNIVSEG
+829 TLTDSTVDIASKGVA
-842 IESEHLNEL
+842 SEHLKNL
-851 ITQAKMQYEDFVKQR
+851 IGQAKTQHEDFVKER
-866 VTLFSQLDIDS
+866 ETLLSQLEVDS
-877 KTLFDL
+877 KTLFGLD
-883 EAENVSFAELSS
+883 AKNISFTELFS
-895 RLEMWKTELPLFNSW
+895 RLEMWKTELPLFDSW

-916 NVGKLPEKPE
+916 NVGELPEKPE

-931 LAKLSKCTGIRTEIR
+931 LAKFSKCTDIRTEIR

-952 QVLFGR
+952 RVLFGK
-958 YWRGEDSSLKE
+958 YWQGEDSNLKQ

-980 RKRLI
+980 REQLI
-985 GGVFTEQVIDI
+985 GGIFTEQVIDI
-996 VSTGVDQKQIETF
+996 VSTRVDEKQIEDL
-1009 VKQVKDA
+1009 VKQVKVA
-1016 ENHFVQQRAV
+1016 ENYFVQQHAI
-1026 LFNHLGTDANALF
+1026 LFKHLGTDANTLF
-1039 GVESKKVPFAELR
+1039 GVETEKVSFTELR
-1052 SRLELWEQGLTHL
+1052 SRLESWDQGLTQL

-1074 CEECQQ
+1074 CEECQR

-1085 LLDSIASDML
+1085 LLGSIADDML
-1095 EPQDVLPC
+1095 EPEDVLPC
-1103 FEGRLADALLGEAFR
+1103 FEGKLADALLGEAFR
-1118 ERTPL
+1118 ERTRL
-1123 DGFDCVSHEGT
+1123 DNFDCALHERT

-1155 QLHQKLPHLLGGASR
+1155 QLYQKMPHLLGGASR

-1176 LQGQFNRKRGHMPI
+1176 LQGQFSRKRGHMPI

-1223 IQFDVVVFDEASQIR
+1223 IQFDVIVFDEASQIR

-1247 RGGQAV
+1247 RGRQAI

-1279 DDFITS
+1279 DGFTTS

-1333 SPFEEVAH
+1333 SPFEQAAH
-1341 LGLKFVHLPDAV
+1341 LGLKFVHLPNAV
-1353 YDRGRSSTNRKEAQA
+1353 YDRGRSGTNRKEAQA
-1368 VVHAVFEHYCHYPDK
+1368 VVRAVFEHYRDYPDK

-1409 PEMEPFF
+1409 PEMERFF
-1416 LSTRD
+1416 LTTRD

-1451 GKLHRNF
+1451 GRLHRNF
-1458 GPLNHDGGQRRLNV
+1458 GPLNHEGGQRRLNV

-1490 DLQLNP
+1490 DLQLNAD
-1496 NAPVGAKALKV
+1496 APFGAKALKV
-1507 FLDYAENRNL
+1507 FLDYAEKRNL
-1517 QTDMPIGD
+1517 RPVMPIGG
-1525 DTDSPF
+1525 DTDSLF
-1531 EDAVREFLTSYG
+1531 EDAVREFLTSHG

-1550 GCAGYRIDLAVVNPA
+1550 GCVGYRIDLAVVNPDA
-1565 VPGRYLLGIECD
+1565 PGRYLLGIECD

-1616 RAETGQRL
+1616 RAETGQSL
-1624 LEAIKR
+1624 LEAIER

-1635 PEEVPAIPEPESIPV
+1635 PEEAPAIPEPESVSV
-1650 SPEPVPQLPPEP
+1650 SPQPRPPLPPEP
-1662 NSSIA
+1662 SSSIV
-1667 DYVACADLGIL
+1667 DYVVCADPGIL
-1678 VYGKLHAQ
+1678 VYSELHAQ
-1686 PLSQLA
+1686 PPSQLA
-1692 KAISQI
+1692 EAISRI
-1698 VEVESPVHID
+1698 VEIESPVHIG
-1708 EVVLRIRNLWGLG
+1708 EVMLRIRNLWGLG
-1721 RAGARIKNA
+1721 RAGVRIKKA
-1730 IERGALSAQR
+1730 IEKGTLNAQR
-1740 NRRIHR
+1740 SRRIRR

-1754 DERNIPIR
+1754 DERDVPIR

-1782 SVITIQGAI
+1782 LVITIQGAI

-1801 KLFGYKSLGKTVVDR
+1801 KLFGYKSVRKVAVQR
-1816 TSPIVDK
+1816 MKPILDK
-1823 LVKTGTLQ
+1823 LVEVGAFQ
-1831 ILPNGMVCLS
+1831 ILSNGMVHLL

>member
-7 DTPRASDGEVA
+7 DTPRASDGEVTN
-18 HGANAG
+18 GANTR

-30 KQLQAARQRLLDLTR
+30 GQLQAARQRLLDLTG

-73 LVLQERVMQFKP
+73 LVLQEKVMQFKP
-85 ADKPTEELLLLDD
+85 ADKPTEELSLLGDV
-98 AETELLPWLQDVD
+98 ETEPLPWLQDID
-111 PAEHH
+111 PAKHH

-125 TREEL
+125 AREEL

-162 NESKDAE
+162 NESKNAE
-169 QLDLA
+169 QFNLA

-209 KLAERGVELPVLG
+209 KLAEQGVELPALG
-222 TPESKADI
+222 TPENKADI
-230 DVYFQAVTDA
+230 DVYFLAVTNA

-257 FSFTKFVMYKDLEL
+257 FSFTKFVMYKDLEP
-271 EKWSIGTHPLLGFI
+271 EKWSIDVHPLLEVVLGSSTNTI
-285 IGDLTD
+285 
-291 TTASGDSGFEPAE
+291 ASVDSGLEPAE
-304 IDLKLPSQNLY
+304 IDLKLPSQSLY

-405 NELERTVSV
+405 NELERTLSA
-414 PQPPAVDTGG
+414 PPPPTVDTER
-424 TFAQIDSLK
+424 TFVQIDSLK
-433 AELNAYV
+433 SELNAYV

-455 VLFGIR
+455 MLFGIR
-461 ETVQRHF
+461 EAAQRHF

-474 MRPIRFANPTEYT
+474 MLPIRFANPTEYT

-500 LITILPRVI
+500 LVTILSRVT
-509 PVAKNPWRGC
+509 PVANNPWRGC
-519 EPDIVTPPYLEDTKA
+519 EPDIVTPAYVEHTKTLIDT
-534 LIGACVTA
+534 CVNA
-542 LDALEKALHNLA
+542 LDALEKAIHDLA
-554 DACAIHIPT
+554 DVCAIHIPT
-563 MLETLPQALMGVDVI
+563 MLEILPQALMGVNVI

-586 GVLLNDTWNRPGH
+586 EVLLNDAWNHPGH
-599 ETDMLIKKIEYV
+599 KTDILIKKVEYA
-611 QKGVVEAHAKF
+611 QKGVVEAYARF
-622 KVKQLILTL
+622 NIEQLIVTL
-631 KTLRALEDT
+631 EASRALEGT
-640 IREIGKICGIQPIS
+640 IRDIEKICGIQPIS
-654 EPEDLPRMLDA
+654 APEKLPRLLNA
-665 VKVMVNSMPVE
+665 ANIIVNSSPVE
-676 QEVLLNEVWDHPNS
+676 REVLLNEVWDYPNPD
-690 EVEKLIRQVEEV
+690 VEKLIKQVENIQEI
-702 RVILEETRNV
+702 RMNTLNV
-712 FTVAALDL
+712 FTPAALDR
-720 DQEIDS
+720 DIS
-726 LRDEY
+726 PLRDEY
-731 QDLSGIFPLFRFSNR
+731 KDLCGIFPLSRFFNR

-755 RRFYKDKPPRKNE
+755 RGFYKDKPPRKIE
-768 EILKTLD
+768 EILASLG
-775 ELARCINKRKDI
+775 ELARYVNMRKEI
-787 QALEQNGRSL
+787 QALVQLGHSS
-797 FGSYWKAE
+797 FGSNWKAE
-805 ESDPNELR
+805 ESNPDQLR
-813 QFAKWITLFRK
+813 QFAEWVVLFRK
-824 EFLAG
+824 ELLDG
-829 TLTDRTVNIVSEG
+829 ILTDKAVDIISEG
-842 IESEHLNEL
+842 IASEHLKNL
-851 ITQAKMQYEDFVKQR
+851 IEQAKTQHDDFVKER
-866 VTLFSQLDIDS
+866 EILLSQLEIDS
-877 KTLFDL
+877 KTLFGLD
-883 EAENVSFAELSS
+883 AEKVSFTELFS
-895 RLEMWKTELPLFNSW
+895 RLEMWKTELPLFDSW
-910 IQFVHG
+910 IQFVRD
-916 NVGKLPEKPE
+916 NVGELPEKPE

-931 LAKLSKCTGIRTEIR
+931 LAKMSKCTDIRTEIR

-952 QVLFGR
+952 RVLFGR
-958 YWRGEDSSLKE
+958 YWQGEDSNLKR

-996 VSTGVDQKQIETF
+996 VSLGVDQKQIEDL
-1009 VKQVKDA
+1009 VEQVTVA
-1016 ENHFVQQRAV
+1016 ENHFVKKCAV
-1026 LFNHLGTDANALF
+1026 LFDRLGTDANTLF
-1039 GVESKKVPFAELR
+1039 GVETKKISFTELR
-1052 SRLELWEQGLTHL
+1052 SRLESWEQGLTHL
-1065 QVWRSFVKQ
+1065 QVWRLFVKQ

-1085 LLDSIASDML
+1085 LLDSIADDLL
-1095 EPQDVLPC
+1095 ESQDLLPY
-1103 FEGRLADALLGEAFR
+1103 FEGKLADALLGEAFR
-1118 ERTPL
+1118 ERIPL
-1123 DGFDCVSHEGT
+1123 DDFDCASHERT

-1140 LDRDS
+1140 LDRNS

-1155 QLHQKLPHLLGGASR
+1155 QLHQKTPHLIGGASR

-1238 PEDALGALL
+1238 PADALGALL
-1247 RGGQAV
+1247 RGKQAV

-1279 DDFITS
+1279 DDFTTS

-1313 ESLIAVSNQEFYE
+1313 ESLIAVSNQQFYE

-1333 SPFEEVAH
+1333 SPFEQVAH

-1368 VVHAVFEHYCHYPDK
+1368 VVHAVFEHYRHYPDK

-1416 LSTRD
+1416 LRTRD

-1451 GKLHRNF
+1451 GRLHRNF

-1490 DLQLNP
+1490 DLQLNDE
-1496 NAPVGAKALKV
+1496 APVGAKALKV

-1517 QTDMPIGD
+1517 PPDMPIGD

-1531 EDAVREFLTSYG
+1531 EDAVREFLISHSH
-1543 YTVNTQV
+1543 TVNTQV

-1565 VPGRYLLGIECD
+1565 APGRYLLGIECD

-1616 RAETGQRL
+1616 RTETGQRL
-1624 LEAIKR
+1624 LEAIER

-1635 PEEVPAIPEPESIPV
+1635 PEEVPAIPEPESVSV
-1650 SPEPVPQLPPEP
+1650 SPELEPPLPLEP
-1662 NSSIA
+1662 SSSIV
-1667 DYVACADLGIL
+1667 DYVECADLGIL
-1678 VYGKLHAQ
+1678 VYGDLHAQ

-1692 KAISQI
+1692 EAISRI
-1698 VEVESPVHID
+1698 VEIESPVHIG
-1708 EVVLRIRNLWGLG
+1708 EVMLRIRNLWGLG

-1730 IERGALSAQR
+1730 IEKGALSAQR
-1740 NRRIHR
+1740 AERIRR
-1746 TGDFLWTV
+1746 TGDFLWIV
-1754 DERNIPIR
+1754 DERDIPIR

-1782 SVITIQGAI
+1782 LVITIQGAI
-1791 PRDALIAESV
+1791 PRNALIAESV
-1801 KLFGYKSLGKTVVDR
+1801 KLFGYKSVRKIAVQQMK
-1816 TSPIVDK
+1816 PILDK
-1823 LVKTGTLQ
+1823 LIKIGTFQ
-1831 ILPNGMVCLS
+1831 ILSNGMVHFL